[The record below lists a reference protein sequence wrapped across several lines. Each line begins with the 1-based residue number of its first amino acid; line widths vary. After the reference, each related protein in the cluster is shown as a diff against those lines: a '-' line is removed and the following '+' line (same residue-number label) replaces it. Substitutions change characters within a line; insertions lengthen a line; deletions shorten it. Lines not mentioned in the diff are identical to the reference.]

1 MRLTRQSTRSISFSG
16 AIVMVLF
23 SAGICAEEVDA
34 SKVDV
39 PEVHKEVQAALDWT
53 LPENKCRQPKPP
65 GRRKE
70 VNDDQ
75 GGTRTEWDADSY
87 TVDRYERKLK
97 RWQTCVERYKRRLS
111 KDFENLKGSAQH
123 GLTQPQADV
132 ILGKMKTIQSAILAP
147 DGIPAAPEN

>member
-1 MRLTRQSTRSISFSG
+1 M
-16 AIVMVLF
+16 LF
-23 SAGICAEEVDA
+23 STEIFAEEVDA
-34 SKVDV
+34 
-39 PEVHKEVQAALDWT
+39 PEVHKKVQAALDWT

-87 TVDRYERKLK
+87 RVDRYERKER
-97 RWQTCVERYKRRLS
+97 RWQSCVKRYKQKLS
-111 KDFENLKGSAQH
+111 KDFETLKSSAQY
-123 GLTQPQADV
+123 GLTQPQADA

-147 DGIPAAPEN
+147 DGIPPAPEN